1 MDKLEYIILGVSGKI
16 GSGKN
21 YITENVF
28 LPELYKIAQDNH
40 TQIMPY
46 YFSFGDHLKVECL
59 CRVPYDELNQTDGY
73 YGFFVEKTQAT
84 RDKLQKYGTEN
95 GRNVYHQDVWVR
107 AIDTWINIQ
116 MERLNN
122 LKKHLN
128 NANKILPVFVI
139 SDIRFMNEAEYVRS
153 KNGILIR
160 INAPNR
166 TLHRVR
172 SEAKGDTQT
181 MDKIMSH
188 ASEISLDDYDFD
200 NQINND
206 LVSIDEI
213 KEKCQSIINKILV

>member
-1 MDKLEYIILGVSGKI
+1 
-16 GSGKN
+16 
-21 YITENVF
+21 
-28 LPELYKIAQDNH
+28 
-40 TQIMPY
+40 
-46 YFSFGDHLKVECL
+46 
-59 CRVPYDELNQTDGY
+59 
-73 YGFFVEKTQAT
+73 
-84 RDKLQKYGTEN
+84 
-95 GRNVYHQDVWVR
+95 
-107 AIDTWINIQ
+107 

-166 TLHRVR
+166 TLQRVR

-188 ASEISLDDYDFD
+188 ASEISLDEYDFD

-213 KEKCQSIINKILV
+213 KEKCKSIINKILV